1 MAGASQVGGGGDR
14 KSEFVRNVFI
24 LLVNE
29 ILTPD
34 WNVNLIII
42 NSLDIFFIMIE
53 GSLIASIPWSLAALG
68 LGSMKLLKL
77 DWICQETK

>member
-34 WNVNLIII
+34 
-42 NSLDIFFIMIE
+42 
-53 GSLIASIPWSLAALG
+53 
-68 LGSMKLLKL
+68 
-77 DWICQETK
+77 